1 MKINPEHIFGKDSD
15 ITDTCIGVIIYQVT
29 GVDVIDISNGWV
41 R

>member
-15 ITDTCIGVIIYQVT
+15 ITDIGVIIYQVT
-29 GVDVIDISNGWV
+29 GVDVIDISNGWG